1 MLITGFCFLCS
12 IYLPDMKKLKHLT
25 ERYKNLGHYVL
36 LEAHQTGKLV
46 FKLVRNN
53 QLLCSQSTL
62 KIELFIE
69 TMLHKL
75 FVTKYCSIY
84 GKLGF

>member
-1 MLITGFCFLCS
+1 MLTTGSCFLCS

-36 LEAHQTGKLV
+36 LEAHPTGKLV

-53 QLLCSQSTL
+53 QLLCYLSTL
-62 KIELFIE
+62 KIELLIE
-69 TMLHKL
+69 WK
-75 FVTKYCSIY
+75 
-84 GKLGF
+84 